1 MKISEKLKGVIPC
14 IGPFIY
20 EIECLNFSSLVLL
33 YYYYCYYTC
42 KRYRIKDQQHRT
54 IQIRALCEHI
64 ATINTRWDMCYSP
77 IQSDWMVRG
86 TNESSTIKTTAA
98 NIKSQWTIYR
108 YTLFSNTCTFQF
120 TRKYCSAFRG
130 LDGRCHFQIIF
141 WSPSKEELCMKI

>member
-20 EIECLNFSSLVLL
+20 EIECLNFSSLVYL
-33 YYYYCYYTC
+33 TIIIVIIHVM
-42 KRYRIKDQQHRT
+42 YRIKYQQHRT
-54 IQIRALCEHI
+54 IQIRTLCEHI
-64 ATINTRWDMCYSP
+64 ATINIRWDMCYSP

-86 TNESSTIKTTAA
+86 TNEFSTIKTTAA
-98 NIKSQWTIYR
+98 NMKSQWTIYR
-108 YTLFSNTCTFQF
+108 YTLFSNTCTFHF

>member
-1 MKISEKLKGVIPC
+1 MYWSFYIRIHLWFYFTIIIVIIHVNGTESKINNMVQLS
-14 IGPFIY
+14 
-20 EIECLNFSSLVLL
+20 N
-33 YYYYCYYTC
+33 
-42 KRYRIKDQQHRT
+42 
-54 IQIRALCEHI
+54 IQIRTLYEHI

-108 YTLFSNTCTFQF
+108 YTLFSNTCTFHF

>member
-20 EIECLNFSSLVLL
+20 EIECLNFSSLVYL
-33 YYYYCYYTC
+33 TIIIVIIHVM
-42 KRYRIKDQQHRT
+42 YRIKYQQHRT

-86 TNESSTIKTTAA
+86 TNEFSTIKTTAA

-141 WSPSKEELCMKI
+141 RSPSKEEFCMKI